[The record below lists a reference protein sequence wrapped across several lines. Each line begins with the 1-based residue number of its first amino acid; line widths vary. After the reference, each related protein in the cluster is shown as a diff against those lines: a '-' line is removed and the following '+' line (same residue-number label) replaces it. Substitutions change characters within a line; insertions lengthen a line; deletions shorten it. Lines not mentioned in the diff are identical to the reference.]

1 MKRGITTGYALQ
13 TFSVSEITGYIH
25 ELFDADRVL
34 ADVWVRGEVSNL
46 TKARS
51 GHWYFTIKDA
61 AAQLRCVMFRGAAR
75 MVRVEVQAG
84 DEILVHGRVSV
95 YEARGEYQLYA
106 ESIEAIGGFGDLH
119 RQFEALKAK
128 LDAEGLFDPARKQPI
143 PVCPARLG
151 IVTSPTAAAWHD
163 IQTVLRRR
171 FPLVEVILSPTLV
184 QGAEAPQ
191 QIVMALQRLNRRAD
205 IDAIII
211 ARGGGSMEDLW
222 CFNDEGV
229 ARAVANSRVP
239 VISGVGHEI
248 DFTIVDFAA
257 DLRAPTPSAAAELAT
272 PNRDDLL
279 LDIDRLRAS
288 LAGLL
293 GTALREN
300 TRDLERLRSALRF
313 VTPGKR
319 IALKERELAA
329 RRLRLPRAAAAAL
342 ERRRNQ
348 LSSTIKALASASPDH
363 ILARGY
369 ALVTDEK
376 GALIREAAQ
385 VSKNQRLNVQLSKGR
400 IQVRVDYDG

>member
-1 MKRGITTGYALQ
+1 MQ

-75 MVRVEVQAG
+75 RLRVEVAAG
-84 DEILVHGRVSV
+84 DEILAHGRVSV
-95 YEARGEYQLYA
+95 YEARGEYQLYV
-106 ESIEAIGGFGDLH
+106 ESIETIGGFGDLH

-143 PVCPARLG
+143 PVFPARLG
-151 IVTSPTAAAWHD
+151 IVTSPNAAAWHD

-171 FPLVEVILSPTLV
+171 FPLVEVLLSPTLV
-184 QGAEAPQ
+184 QGAEAPP
-191 QIVMALQRLNRRAD
+191 QIVRALERLNRRAD
-205 IDAIII
+205 IDAIIV
-211 ARGGGSMEDLW
+211 ARGGGSLEDLW
-222 CFNDEGV
+222 CFNDEGL
-229 ARAVANSRVP
+229 ARAVAESRIP

-279 LDIDRLRAS
+279 LDVDRLRAR
-288 LAGLL
+288 LAGLF
-293 GTALREN
+293 GAALREN
-300 TRDLERLRSALRF
+300 TRDLGRLRSALRF

-329 RRLRLPRAAAAAL
+329 RRLRLSRAAAAAL
-342 ERRRNQ
+342 ERRRDR
-348 LSSTIKALASASPDH
+348 LASAIKALASASPDH

-369 ALVTDEK
+369 ALVTDES

-385 VSKNQRLNVQLSKGR
+385 VSKNQQLNVQLARDQIK
-400 IQVRVDYDG
+400 VKVDE

>member
-1 MKRGITTGYALQ
+1 MQ

-75 MVRVEVQAG
+75 RLRIEVAAG
-84 DEILVHGRVSV
+84 DEILAHGRVSV
-95 YEARGEYQLYA
+95 YEARGEYQLYV
-106 ESIEAIGGFGDLH
+106 ESIETIGGFGDLH

-143 PVCPARLG
+143 PVFPARLG
-151 IVTSPTAAAWHD
+151 IVTSPNAAAWHD
-163 IQTVLRRR
+163 IQTALQRR
-171 FPLVEVILSPTLV
+171 FPLVEVLLSPTLV

-191 QIVMALQRLNRRAD
+191 QIVMALERLNRRAD
-205 IDAIII
+205 IDAIIV
-211 ARGGGSMEDLW
+211 ARGGGSLEDLW

-229 ARAVANSRVP
+229 ARAVAESRIP

-279 LDIDRLRAS
+279 LDVDRLRAR
-288 LAGLL
+288 LAGLFSA
-293 GTALREN
+293 ALREN
-300 TRDLERLRSALRF
+300 ARDLGRLRSALRF

-319 IALKERELAA
+319 IALQERELAA
-329 RRLRLPRAAAAAL
+329 RRLRLSRAAAAAL
-342 ERRRNQ
+342 ERRRDQ
-348 LSSTIKALASASPDH
+348 LASAIKALARASPDH

-369 ALVTDEK
+369 ALVTDES

-385 VSKNQRLNVQLSKGR
+385 VSKNQRLNVQLAKDQ
-400 IQVRVDYDG
+400 IKVKVDG

>member
-1 MKRGITTGYALQ
+1 MK

-75 MVRVEVQAG
+75 RLRIEVAAG
-84 DEILVHGRVSV
+84 DEILAHGRVSV
-95 YEARGEYQLYA
+95 YEARGEYQLYV
-106 ESIEAIGGFGDLH
+106 ESIETIGGFGDLH

-143 PVCPARLG
+143 PVFPARLG
-151 IVTSPTAAAWHD
+151 IVTSPNAAAWHD
-163 IQTVLRRR
+163 IQTALQRR
-171 FPLVEVILSPTLV
+171 FPLVEVLLSPTLV

-191 QIVMALQRLNRRAD
+191 QIVMALERLNRRAD
-205 IDAIII
+205 TDAIIV
-211 ARGGGSMEDLW
+211 ARGGGSLEDLW

-229 ARAVANSRVP
+229 ARAVAESRIP

-279 LDIDRLRAS
+279 LDVDRLRAR
-288 LAGLL
+288 LAGLFSA
-293 GTALREN
+293 ALREN
-300 TRDLERLRSALRF
+300 ARDLGRLRSALRF

-319 IALKERELAA
+319 IALQERELAA
-329 RRLRLPRAAAAAL
+329 RRLRLSRAAAAAL
-342 ERRRNQ
+342 ERRRDQ
-348 LSSTIKALASASPDH
+348 LASAIKALARASPDH

-369 ALVTDEK
+369 ALVTDES

-385 VSKNQRLNVQLSKGR
+385 VSKNQRLNVQLAKDQ
-400 IQVRVDYDG
+400 IKVKVDG